1 MNKKYLIYAM
11 EGEKMCF
18 THALLNARQLKA
30 KGYEVKIIIEGAA
43 CKLIQ
48 VLEDEKNSLYLELK
62 EDNTIVGVCLACSKV
77 LGVYE
82 ANVASGI
89 PMLNDMMGHAG
100 IAPYAEEGYETLIF

>member
-1 MNKKYLIYAM
+1 MTKKYLIYAM

-18 THALLNARQLKA
+18 THALLNAKQLKA

-62 EDNTIVGVCLACSKV
+62 EGQYHCRRLPG
-77 LGVYE
+77 LFQGP
-82 ANVASGI
+82 GR
-89 PMLNDMMGHAG
+89 L
-100 IAPYAEEGYETLIF
+100 

>member
-1 MNKKYLIYAM
+1 MTGKYLIYAM

-18 THALLNARQLKA
+18 LHALMNARQLKA
-30 KGYEVKIIIEGAA
+30 KGHEVKIVLEGAA

-48 VLEDEKNSLYLELK
+48 VLEAEKNPLYLGLK
-62 EDNTIVGVCLACSKV
+62 EDKTIVGVCLACSKV

-82 ANVASGI
+82 ANVAYGI
-89 PMLNDMMGHAG
+89 PMLNDMTGHAG